1 MNKIIAILFFG
12 CCTSGMTQAAVT
24 SSGGTIH
31 FYGAIVEDGC
41 IFNTSSNKLTSQCY
55 RSGKTLQQT
64 RTIDTKN
71 LPNFSLPQ
79 SIGQVSTR
87 NVNNNPH
94 LAIMTVS
101 YN

>member
-1 MNKIIAILFFG
+1 MNKVIAILFFG
-12 CCTSGMTQAAVT
+12 FCTSGMTQAAVS
-24 SSGGTIH
+24 SSGGTIR

-41 IFNTSSNKLTSQCY
+41 MLNTSANKVVSECY
-55 RSGKTLQQT
+55 RGGKTIQQT
-64 RTIDTKN
+64 NTIDTKN
-71 LPNFSLPQ
+71 LPNFSLPH
-79 SIGQVSTR
+79 SVGQVSTR